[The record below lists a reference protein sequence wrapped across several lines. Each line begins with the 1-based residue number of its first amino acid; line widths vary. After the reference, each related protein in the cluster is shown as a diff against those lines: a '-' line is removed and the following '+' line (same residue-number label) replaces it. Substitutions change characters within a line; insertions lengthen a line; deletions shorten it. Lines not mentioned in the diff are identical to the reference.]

1 MLLQYYFCAL
11 RHFAHRAFWAAAIF
25 LRAAGDI
32 VRPLRAVIETT
43 LPFAFAQRARC
54 AAAIRARP
62 AVEILLLPVL
72 LLPTP
77 FSAEIALLR
86 RSS

>member
-43 LPFAFAQRARC
+43 LPLAFAQRARC

-62 AVEILLLPVL
+62 AVEILLPVL